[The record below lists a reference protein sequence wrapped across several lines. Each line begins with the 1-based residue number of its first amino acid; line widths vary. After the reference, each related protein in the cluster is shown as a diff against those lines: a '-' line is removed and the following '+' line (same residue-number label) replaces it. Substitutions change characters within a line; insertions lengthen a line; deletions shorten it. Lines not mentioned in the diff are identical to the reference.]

1 MRQVKRRPIKLM
13 SSGYRYAGLNVLEMM
28 NLRSLK
34 KTIAM
39 YIALARN
46 SEGTTRSER
55 YYIVLSRLLVL
66 YRRFTL
72 YEIDTQPKRRVLHFD
87 CSLFDDRNLWNLF
100 RIRRVDVPRVL
111 SVIRLRNVPMIEC
124 GKGNI
129 FSGEELF
136 LLARYRFVTGSTF
149 AAMEIVFHREAT
161 EIAKGFRSFVTYMM
175 RNFAYLLVD
184 NLEFWK
190 SYFPE

>member
-1 MRQVKRRPIKLM
+1 
-13 SSGYRYAGLNVLEMM
+13 
-28 NLRSLK
+28 
-34 KTIAM
+34 
-39 YIALARN
+39 
-46 SEGTTRSER
+46 
-55 YYIVLSRLLVL
+55 
-66 YRRFTL
+66 
-72 YEIDTQPKRRVLHFD
+72 
-87 CSLFDDRNLWNLF
+87 
-100 RIRRVDVPRVL
+100 
-111 SVIRLRNVPMIEC
+111 MIEC